1 MFGADGVHGEM
12 DLMLRH
18 MLRGTLGYAGF
29 GVLPSFVGYHVPY
42 IGDAERAAVLDR
54 YDAYLTQLDALAPM
68 AFPTLDDFDGDMRP
82 RERAPQEAVQG

>member
-1 MFGADGVHGEM
+1 
-12 DLMLRH
+12 
-18 MLRGTLGYAGF
+18 
-29 GVLPSFVGYHVPY
+29 GYHVPY